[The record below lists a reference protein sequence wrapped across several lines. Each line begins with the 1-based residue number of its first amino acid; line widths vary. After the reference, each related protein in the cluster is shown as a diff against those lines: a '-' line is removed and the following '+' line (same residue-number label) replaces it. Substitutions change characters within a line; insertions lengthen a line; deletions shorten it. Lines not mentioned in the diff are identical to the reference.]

1 MYIPITI
8 LQRAT
13 STTSVFTSP
22 DVKSDLLRSVLST
35 DQQLIVMY
43 LSLKRLNA
51 VKIHNNLV
59 ATLKGEA
66 NSDSTITDYPR
77 K

>member
-13 STTSVFTSP
+13 STMSVFTSP
-22 DVKSDLLRSVLST
+22 DIKRNLLRSVIST

-51 VKIHNNLV
+51 VKIHNDLV
-59 ATLKGEA
+59 ATLKGEV
-66 NSDSTITDYPR
+66 NSDSTITYYPR